1 MLPGIRLLAI
11 IVALS
16 ASTLVFGLGTAAVLR
31 ATHEEFATA
40 PLKSMQV
47 PPSNFVAET
56 PTLALLQVEPPADH
70 EALPAPPPPVEA
82 PPAQDAKAAEP
93 EDESVLPLVII
104 SDPPSPPLTDAVAEL
119 PPQSEAVAEL
129 PPQSEAAPE
138 IIPIPESRPHTL
150 KQKATVRHRPRVRHR
165 AHRHY
170 RRIVRPRPAPP
181 PPPQPS
187 FFPLFDPPSATTAS
201 TVATTATFPP
211 R

>member
-1 MLPGIRLLAI
+1 MLPGFRLLAI

-70 EALPAPPPPVEA
+70 EALPAPPPPMEA
-82 PPAQDAKAAEP
+82 PPAQETKATEP
-93 EDESVLPLVII
+93 EDESLLPLVII
-104 SDPPSPPLTDAVAEL
+104 SDPPSPPLTDAV
-119 PPQSEAVAEL
+119 VEL

>member
-1 MLPGIRLLAI
+1 MLPGFRLLAI

-70 EALPAPPPPVEA
+70 EAQPAPLPPMEA
-82 PPAQDAKAAEP
+82 PPAQETKATEP

-104 SDPPSPPLTDAVAEL
+104 SDPPSPPLTD
-119 PPQSEAVAEL
+119 AVAEL